1 MPEQTLT
8 NLEALLINYI
18 REFPEH
24 ERLKI
29 FDLFSRFSIAK
40 QYAGE
45 LKFDFAWLLDAEKD
59 YDPKIDPKL
68 DALKGFSGA

>member
-1 MPEQTLT
+1 MPEKSLT
-8 NLEALLINYI
+8 NLEALVIEYI

-40 QYAGE
+40 QHTGE
-45 LKFDFAWLLDAEKD
+45 LKFDFAWLLEAEQE
-59 YDPKIDPKL
+59 YDPQINPEL
-68 DALKGFSGA
+68 DVLSGFSGA